1 MNMISTGAFQNEM
14 DASNKQNTIV
24 ARLVSAWE
32 KKNAK
37 VARAGGV
44 SLMALSLAACGSD
57 DDTTATETT
66 TTTTVTPVTPVTTA
80 PVAPASLTNG
90 TDAISAEGVISAGM
104 VWSPGG
110 TVRVESLQ
118 SEDSVTGTGTT
129 DTINIVTDGGTIAPT
144 LTGVET
150 ISFALAGDGAASL
163 NLANSTGM
171 TAVTSTSTD
180 GNVSITGLSTGVTLA
195 ANSMADAATN
205 AAFQFTTTA
214 VTGATAATINVN
226 GFLGTN
232 LNIGASAAA
241 AVNGTGIETLTLNAS
256 GAASSIANLGSSGV
270 TTLNIDADTTLTL
283 SALSSTAITAIDL
296 TGSTGTT
303 SIDVDDNIGT
313 NDFTYTGGAGADTL
327 ISNNAF
333 TGTDALTGGAGADT
347 LSIRVASGGGDT
359 GAVGAL
365 SAASAAVVSGFE
377 TLDMRSVDN
386 AGAGANDYVVDM
398 DHVSGVTAVTMR
410 AGDTNS
416 VTSFT
421 LNDLNQTQAGALTVT
436 HTGTNA
442 ATDSEVVV
450 DMKTNGTDTVKI
462 AYTTTADDQV
472 VELNDSNN
480 DIENAEVTLSGS
492 YTTNLDVDVSSFLT
506 SLKVD
511 GGAAAETL
519 TVTNSHTSATVD
531 MSGVASNITATAGAG
546 TQTYKTGSGG
556 DTFTNATGAKTVE
569 LGAGNDTFLTT
580 VALIT
585 KLDST
590 IAGDGTDTL
599 KLSTIDTIAATAF
612 ASVSGFERLAMDQ
625 TNLGGDKTFDMANL
639 SDSFSRV
646 SIGATNDKV
655 VTLDNVDASMNDL
668 RFTKTFAAA
677 AVTTAEAVFDRL
689 TDTTADAVSLNLA
702 SGNTIKT
709 LSLLD
714 EETIT
719 ITVSGAA
726 ATGTITT
733 LNVSDVTSMVLSGAN
748 TLVITTL
755 AGESKLASIDASGAT
770 VAATINAADSM
781 VNMTVTGN
789 ANSSGALAI
798 TTGAGTDTITGSYTG
813 DTLSGGIGNDTI
825 SGLSGADT
833 IDGDGGNDTLT
844 GGGAA
849 DTFRI
854 AEGTDTITDFS
865 IAGGDK
871 LSIDVS
877 GVEARAQD
885 GTAIDWVQVDKTAA
899 SVGNTDVL
907 KGSLITGAID
917 LNTLT
922 GNENM
927 LVLNG
932 TVATSALGTVIGTG
946 GTFAVTHE
954 TTIADNDGFLVLHT
968 DGTNAYLQ
976 LVSLDG
982 TAVTNGNVMAPAV
995 IGTNL
1000 ITTLTG
1006 VTDLSGW
1013 TTANE
1018 VASVA

>member
-1 MNMISTGAFQNEM
+1 
-14 DASNKQNTIV
+14 
-24 ARLVSAWE
+24 
-32 KKNAK
+32 
-37 VARAGGV
+37 
-44 SLMALSLAACGSD
+44 
-57 DDTTATETT
+57 
-66 TTTTVTPVTPVTTA
+66 
-80 PVAPASLTNG
+80 
-90 TDAISAEGVISAGM
+90 
-104 VWSPGG
+104 
-110 TVRVESLQ
+110 
-118 SEDSVTGTGTT
+118 
-129 DTINIVTDGGTIAPT
+129 
-144 LTGVET
+144 
-150 ISFALAGDGAASL
+150 
-163 NLANSTGM
+163 
-171 TAVTSTSTD
+171 
-180 GNVSITGLSTGVTLA
+180 
-195 ANSMADAATN
+195 
-205 AAFQFTTTA
+205 
-214 VTGATAATINVN
+214 
-226 GFLGTN
+226 
-232 LNIGASAAA
+232 
-241 AVNGTGIETLTLNAS
+241 
-256 GAASSIANLGSSGV
+256 
-270 TTLNIDADTTLTL
+270 
-283 SALSSTAITAIDL
+283 
-296 TGSTGTT
+296 
-303 SIDVDDNIGT
+303 
-313 NDFTYTGGAGADTL
+313 
-327 ISNNAF
+327 
-333 TGTDALTGGAGADT
+333 
-347 LSIRVASGGGDT
+347 
-359 GAVGAL
+359 
-365 SAASAAVVSGFE
+365 
-377 TLDMRSVDN
+377 
-386 AGAGANDYVVDM
+386 
-398 DHVSGVTAVTMR
+398 
-410 AGDTNS
+410 
-416 VTSFT
+416 
-421 LNDLNQTQAGALTVT
+421 
-436 HTGTNA
+436 
-442 ATDSEVVV
+442 
-450 DMKTNGTDTVKI
+450 
-462 AYTTTADDQV
+462 
-472 VELNDSNN
+472 
-480 DIENAEVTLSGS
+480 
-492 YTTNLDVDVSSFLT
+492 
-506 SLKVD
+506 LKVD